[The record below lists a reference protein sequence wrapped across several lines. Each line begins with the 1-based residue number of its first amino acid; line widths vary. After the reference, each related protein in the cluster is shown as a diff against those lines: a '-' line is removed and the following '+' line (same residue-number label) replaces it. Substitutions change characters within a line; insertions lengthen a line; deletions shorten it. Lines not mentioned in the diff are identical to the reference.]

1 METAAAEAP
10 ARRRPVASMR
20 TVILASSAGT
30 AFEWYDFF
38 VYSSLTSIISK
49 QFFGEL
55 DETTGTLAALALF
68 AAGLVFRPVG
78 ALIFGRLGDRFGRKG
93 AFLATIIIMGGA
105 TFLIGLLPDNRFVG
119 GASTIALIV
128 LRILQGMAVGG
139 EYGGAAI
146 YVAEHAPAHRR
157 GAVTGWV
164 QSSAAYGLV
173 GALGLVLA
181 TRTLIGEQAMTDW
194 GWRVPFLAS
203 AVLLAISIWM
213 RLKLDESPEFVR
225 MKSQGVV
232 SRAPY
237 AETFLRW
244 SNLKYVLIATASLFL
259 SQGPIW
265 YCIFFYSQIFL
276 ESFAKTPGVWS
287 NSIMISVTVISIPG
301 YVFFAW
307 LSDKV
312 GRKPILLFGMVLSV
326 VAMFPAFHAIARG
339 ANGELFAAQ
348 KASPVEVVANPDSCS
363 FQFDLLG
370 RNKYLTGCDI
380 ARFTLTR
387 AGISYVSRSAP
398 AGAPTVIHVG
408 DVSVD
413 AADAPNLTGAAL
425 GAHTADIDKR
435 LKAALT
441 EAGYPTVAD
450 PARFNWLMII
460 GGFAVLVI
468 AATAL
473 YGPMAAALVELFPTS
488 VRYTAL
494 SVPYHLGI
502 GVVGGLMPMMAF
514 AIATTTGDLF
524 AGLWYPVVF
533 GSIATVCCI
542 LFFPETR
549 GRDLKQTTN

>member
-1 METAAAEAP
+1 MATTARETPAAARSVP
-10 ARRRPVASMR
+10 TLR

-38 VYSSLTSIISK
+38 VYGSLTSIISK
-49 QFFGEL
+49 RFFGQL

-68 AAGLVFRPVG
+68 AAGLFFRPVG

-93 AFLATIIIMGGA
+93 TFLATVVIMGGA
-105 TFLIGLLPDNRFVG
+105 TFLIGLLPDNKFVG
-119 GASTIALIV
+119 GASTMALIL

-146 YVAEHAPAHRR
+146 YVAEHAPANRR
-157 GAVTGWV
+157 GAITGWV

-181 TRTLIGEQAMTDW
+181 TRTIIGEAAMADW

-203 AVLLAISIWM
+203 SVLLAISIWM

-225 MKSQGVV
+225 MRAEGKI

-237 AETFLRW
+237 AEAFLRW
-244 SNLKYVLIATASLFL
+244 SNLKYVLIATGSLFL

-276 ESFAKTPGVWS
+276 ENFAKTPGVWS
-287 NSIMISVTVISIPG
+287 NSIMIGATMASIPL

-312 GRKPILLFGMVLSV
+312 GRKPVLLFGMALAV
-326 VAMFPAFHAIARG
+326 VAIFPAFHAFAGG
-339 ANGELFAAQ
+339 ANGALFAAQ
-348 KASPVEVVANPDSCS
+348 KAQPVEVVAAPGTCS

-380 ARFTLTR
+380 ARNILTK
-387 AGISYVSRSAP
+387 AGVSYVSKP
-398 AGAPTVIHVG
+398 AAAGETTTVHIG
-408 DVSVD
+408 DISLE
-413 AADAPNLTGAAL
+413 APNATGLSGAELA
-425 GAHTADIDKR
+425 AHTAGIDKR
-435 LKAALT
+435 LKAVLAA
-441 EAGYPTVAD
+441 AGYPLAAD
-450 PARFNWLMII
+450 PARFDWPMII
-460 GGFAVLVI
+460 AGFAVLVI

-494 SVPYHLGI
+494 SVPYHLAI

-514 AIATTTGDLF
+514 AIATATGNIF
-524 AGLWYPVVF
+524 AGLWYPVAF
-533 GSIATVCCI
+533 GSFATLCCL

-549 GRDLKQTTN
+549 GRELQQQST